1 MKQKIYGVVP
11 PISTPID
18 EHEHVD
24 EKALRKLIDHCIDKG
39 LHGIFVC
46 GTNGECLGLTQ
57 TERNRA
63 IKITLDQVAGRV
75 PVLAGC
81 MDTST
86 ARVIDNIK
94 AFEQMG
100 GQTAVVTPEFYSRH
114 STPDETI
121 RHFEQVAKHTE
132 ADIFIYNIPPFTG
145 NTISPKAVF
154 EMATFDHIVGYKDT
168 SGQFGDFLR
177 CLNHFRGTD
186 FMLFQGMTQL
196 AGVSLL
202 MGADG
207 FIPNI
212 SPVVPELCLKVYDYA
227 KAGDIE
233 KLKVYCELLLEAQ
246 DSFSNAKY
254 GIAACKAA
262 CSMLGFMDQR
272 MCQPSEP
279 VTPEQKEKIRQAL
292 QRVEEKR
299 QQLSF

>member
-1 MKQKIYGVVP
+1 MKQKVYGVVP

-46 GTNGECLGLTQ
+46 GTNGECMGLTQ
-57 TERNRA
+57 EERNKA
-63 IKITLDQVAGRV
+63 IKITLDHVAGRV

-81 MDTST
+81 MDAST
-86 ARVIDNIK
+86 ARVIDNVK

-100 GQTAVVTPEFYSRH
+100 GLTAVVTPEFYSRH

-121 RHFEQVAKHTE
+121 RHMEQIAKNTE
-132 ADIFIYNIPPFTG
+132 ADLFVYNIPPFTG
-145 NTISPKAVF
+145 NTISAKSIF
-154 EMATFDHIVGYKDT
+154 EIATFDHVVGYKDT
-168 SGQFGDFLR
+168 SGNFGDFVR

-196 AGVSLL
+196 AGPSLL
-202 MGADG
+202 LGADG

-212 SPVVPELCLKVYDYA
+212 GPVEPELCLKVYEYA
-227 KAGDIE
+227 KKGDIE
-233 KLKVYCELLLEAQ
+233 KTMAYVDLLIQAQ
-246 DSFSNAKY
+246 DSFNHAKY

-262 CSMLGFMDQR
+262 CSELGFMSEK

-279 VTPEQKEKIRQAL
+279 VTVEQKQKIMASLRA
-292 QRVEEKR
+292 VEEKR
-299 QQLSF
+299 RSMPF

>member
-57 TERNRA
+57 AERNRA

-145 NTISPKAVF
+145 NTISPKAIHVLHCRHQ
-154 EMATFDHIVGYKDT
+154 A
-168 SGQFGDFLR
+168 S
-177 CLNHFRGTD
+177 C
-186 FMLFQGMTQL
+186 QL
-196 AGVSLL
+196 HHSR
-202 MGADG
+202 
-207 FIPNI
+207 
-212 SPVVPELCLKVYDYA
+212 
-227 KAGDIE
+227 
-233 KLKVYCELLLEAQ
+233 KLPRY
-246 DSFSNAKY
+246 
-254 GIAACKAA
+254 
-262 CSMLGFMDQR
+262 
-272 MCQPSEP
+272 
-279 VTPEQKEKIRQAL
+279 
-292 QRVEEKR
+292 
-299 QQLSF
+299 

>member
-57 TERNRA
+57 AERNRA

-227 KAGDIE
+227 KARR
-233 KLKVYCELLLEAQ
+233 YR
-246 DSFSNAKY
+246 
-254 GIAACKAA
+254 KA
-262 CSMLGFMDQR
+262 
-272 MCQPSEP
+272 
-279 VTPEQKEKIRQAL
+279 
-292 QRVEEKR
+292 
-299 QQLSF
+299 